1 MQLEQSFTLPAP
13 PAEAW
18 PAFKNIEL
26 LIPCLPGAAL
36 TGPEVEGELPLRFD
50 VKLGPIAAGFA
61 GTGRVSYDDV
71 VHSGCFEGQATDR
84 RTNSRVKGAANFRLE
99 PEGSGS
105 RVTVQVDYSLTGAL
119 AQFNRGGIV
128 REMAA
133 ALTAQFA
140 ANLSQRMQAPAPHT
154 EPSAG
159 SAPHMAGAA
168 PLNAGALMT
177 QILIARWQRLLN
189 WLRRRPA

>member
-1 MQLEQSFTLPAP
+1 MQLEQSFTLPAA

-18 PAFKNIEL
+18 PAFKNIAL

-71 VHSGCFEGQATDR
+71 THSGCFEGQAADR

-99 PEGSGS
+99 AEGNGS
-105 RVTVQVDYSLTGAL
+105 RVTVQVDYSLTGTL

-140 ANLSQRMQAPAPHT
+140 ANLSQRMQAPPSNTAPST
-154 EPSAG
+154 GTPPPMDAT
-159 SAPHMAGAA
+159 A
-168 PLNAGALMT
+168 PLNASALMA
-177 QILIARWQRLLN
+177 QVLKSRWQRLLN